1 MIKRLKYIVPLIAVL
16 LLFTSCGLLDDVPA
30 FIENIYGNTETEPVS
45 ESEIPEETEPQ
56 EPKKRVAL
64 TFDDGPAYDN
74 ETSKRLTY
82 KIVDKLAEYGGKATF
97 FLVGNRM
104 NTATGAAIAYAYEHG
119 SEIGIHAYT
128 HDNNFSTCSESVYL
142 KELEDTKNAI
152 IKYAGVTPT
161 VFRPPYGSLDK
172 MRAEMSG
179 YPVIMWN
186 VDSEDWKHRGQSTEA
201 ISKQNIDTIVNKIM
215 SEVEDGD
222 IILMH
227 EIYKNSCEAALIV
240 IDRLIAEGYEF
251 VTVSEL
257 LGDMTAGSIYYNAE

>member
-1 MIKRLKYIVPLIAVL
+1 MIKKLKYITLMLAL
-16 LLFTSCGLLDDVPA
+16 LLTLTSCELLDDIPA
-30 FIENIYGNTETEPVS
+30 FIGNVTDATEEVTESEEPVETEP
-45 ESEIPEETEPQ
+45 E

-74 ETSKRLTY
+74 DTSHRLTY
-82 KIVDKLAEYGGKATF
+82 KIVDKLNEYGGRATF
-97 FLVGNRM
+97 FLVGNRI
-104 NTATGAAIAYAYEHG
+104 NSTTGAAVAYAYEHG

-128 HDNNFSTCSESVYL
+128 HEYNFSTCSKDQYL
-142 KELEDTKNAI
+142 NELNDTKDAI
-152 IKYAGVTPT
+152 MKYAGVSPT
-161 VFRPPYGSLDK
+161 IFRPPYGSLDK
-172 MRAEMSG
+172 TRAEMSG

-186 VDSEDWKHRGQSTEA
+186 LDSEDWKHRGQSTEA
-201 ISKQNIDTIVNKIM
+201 IAKQNVDTIVNKIM

-240 IDRLIAEGYEF
+240 IDRLSAMGYEF

-257 LGDMTAGSIYYNAE
+257 LGDMSAGSIYYNAE

>member
-1 MIKRLKYIVPLIAVL
+1 MIKSLKYIALFFSVL
-16 LLFTSCGLLDDVPA
+16 LLFSSCDTFGNIPT
-30 FIENIYGNTETEPVS
+30 FIPNIYTENESDTEPESEAPVETE
-45 ESEIPEETEPQ
+45 Q
-56 EPKKRVAL
+56 GEPKKRVAL

-82 KIVDKLAEYGGKATF
+82 KIVDKLAEYGGRATF

-128 HDNNFSTCSESVYL
+128 HDYNFSTCSKEQYL

-161 VFRPPYGSLDK
+161 VFRPPYGSLDRS
-172 MRAEMSG
+172 RAEISG

-186 VDSEDWKHRGQSTEA
+186 VDSEDWKHREITTDA
-201 ISKQNIDTIVNKIM
+201 IAKQNINTIVNNIM
-215 SEVEDGD
+215 SKVEDGD

-240 IDRLIAEGYEF
+240 IDRLSAEGYEF

-257 LGDMTAGSIYYNAE
+257 LGDMSAGSIYYNAE

>member
-1 MIKRLKYIVPLIAVL
+1 MIKKLKYIFL
-16 LLFTSCGLLDDVPA
+16 LLALLLTLTSCDILEDISA
-30 FIENIYGNTETEPVS
+30 SNNNIYDNNESEPVS
-45 ESEIPEETEPQ
+45 ESEEPEETEQ
-56 EPKKRVAL
+56 EKPKKRIAL

-74 ETSKRLTY
+74 ETSHRLTY
-82 KIVDKLAEYGGKATF
+82 KIVDKLAEYGGRATF
-97 FLVGNRM
+97 FLVGDRM

-128 HDNNFSTCSESVYL
+128 HDNNFSTCSKDVYL

-152 IKYAGVTPT
+152 IKYSGVTPT

-172 MRAEMSG
+172 TRAEISG

-201 ISKQNIDTIVNKIM
+201 ISKQNINTIVNKIM

-222 IILMH
+222 IVLMH
-227 EIYKNSCEAALIV
+227 EIYKNSCEAAMIV
-240 IDRLIAEGYEF
+240 IDRLSAEGYEF

>member
-1 MIKRLKYIVPLIAVL
+1 MIKNLKYIALLISVL
-16 LLFTSCGLLDDVPA
+16 ILLTSCEALNDIPTFSETEYEESESEAPL
-30 FIENIYGNTETEPVS
+30 ETEP
-45 ESEIPEETEPQ
+45 E

-97 FLVGNRM
+97 FLVGNRI
-104 NTATGAAIAYAYEHG
+104 NTTTGAAIAYAYEHG

-128 HDNNFSTCSESVYL
+128 HDYNFSTCSTEVYL
-142 KELEDTKNAI
+142 NELEDTKNAI

-172 MRAEMSG
+172 SRAELSG

-186 VDSEDWKHRGQSTEA
+186 IDSEDWRYRSISTDA
-201 ISKQNIDTIVNKIM
+201 VAKQNVDTIVDKIM

-227 EIYKNSCEAALIV
+227 EIYKNSCDAALIV
-240 IDRLIAEGYEF
+240 IDRLSAEGYEF

-257 LGDMTAGSIYYNAE
+257 LGDDMTAGSIYYNAE